1 MDSQNPDT
9 GRRSGEDRRIGDRR
23 LNPPDR
29 RVSERRRGERRQIDD
44 GNNLSNLCYD
54 INSNTNELIQLRDEI
69 HKLSQQMHDG
79 N

>member
-9 GRRSGEDRRIGDRR
+9 GRRCGIDRRTGDRR

-29 RVSERRRGERRQIDD
+29 RVGERRRGERRQIDD